1 MTDIVFVV
9 ARPPL
14 LKVLSNQGGLGGNG
28 TTPVVAT
35 THHPPM
41 ISTNNRTTIL
51 RMALLPTTPEAEV
64 EGEARAT
71 TMAAIIGTTA
81 VTATA
86 TCRPPAISANS
97 GTTLLRT
104 PLPLTTLEVEAEA
117 TTTAAMMTTQTL
129 IVAVGA
135 TRVAQRVVQQGTNNR
150 LAKQR
155 VLPSEMGL
163 RVRGHLASRGNKTS
177 TPVLKTRQKISGP
190 IARHGTMQ
198 RRSQNSK
205 APGRLTGVRESS
217 MLPSL
222 PYSTS
227 QGTNSASQAG
237 PWTNLINHS
246 SGLHTHLPNLS
257 GLSLHSEVS
266 LRSPGLR
273 FPNSKFCS

>member
-1 MTDIVFVV
+1 
-9 ARPPL
+9 
-14 LKVLSNQGGLGGNG
+14 
-28 TTPVVAT
+28 
-35 THHPPM
+35 M

-71 TMAAIIGTTA
+71 TMAAISGTTA
-81 VTATA
+81 VTTTTATA

-97 GTTLLRT
+97 GTTLPRT
-104 PLPLTTLEVEAEA
+104 PLPLTTLEVEAEAEA

-190 IARHGTMQ
+190 IVRLGTMQ

-273 FPNSKFCS
+273 FPNSKSCS